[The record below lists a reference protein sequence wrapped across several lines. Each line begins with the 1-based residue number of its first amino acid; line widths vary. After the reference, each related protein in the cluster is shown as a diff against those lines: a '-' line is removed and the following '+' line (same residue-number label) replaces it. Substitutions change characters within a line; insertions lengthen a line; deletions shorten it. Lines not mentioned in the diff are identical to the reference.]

1 MKRPFVFSNFQKKIL
16 QSYLIIIVGGLVL
29 FYTLVAVM
37 VRESSLK
44 TAERNQ
50 ISMCIKVSQQLE
62 SFMVEMRNVG
72 FQVMMNS
79 RLIQDFG
86 TFSDDKAN
94 DNYYGDHIVDHIN
107 AVSALADINGI
118 QRIATRISVFN
129 RYGDYVSSGVMP
141 QSKAYADNVLRSHMD
156 LDEIISRLV
165 LNDGHIYVEGPHPD
179 YWNSKVGYE
188 MISLYCPLGN
198 KIQDDMY
205 GIIEIQQDFQKLV
218 KTLLPGLDQDMA
230 VLLFD
235 SSGRCIF
242 NSMES
247 ICPPEYYDFYYSQ
260 ASKNPDSRYGFCRIK
275 VGNRAQEQYLS
286 AGISETSGWMAVMVR
301 NKSSIV
307 NVIQDIQKVII
318 MAIFVFMVLSAYMAY
333 RISLKMTRP
342 INDMIVSAQSI
353 SWSNLDMKTLEGN
366 DENEIMALN
375 NTFKETLKRL
385 SKSMQ
390 LELGARLNALQSQMN
405 PHFLMNTLNTLKFM
419 AISAHYT
426 GMQDMVVAL
435 ENILAAVL
443 NRDGGFYTVRDE
455 QSVLESYIYIMQF
468 RYMDSFEV
476 DINLSPGI
484 LDCKVPKLILQPIVE
499 NCITHGFDNLG
510 DRLGRITVKG
520 TIQEGSLV
528 FEITDNGKGMD
539 QDTIQQIL
547 GNPLAPGHPEYMAKP
562 ESMDT
567 PGSLKSPESLPCAEA
582 ASRPE
587 PTHRRTIGVSNTDRR
602 LKLNFG
608 PLYGVSIDSKPG
620 VYTRVTLTLPVI
632 TNTTEDE

>member
-16 QSYLIIIVGGLVL
+16 QSYLVIIVGGLVL

-405 PHFLMNTLNTLKFM
+405 PHFLYNTLSV
-419 AISAHYT
+419 ISASADQQEKVER
-426 GMQDMVVAL
+426 MCSRLSDMLRYSTVYEEESNSTL
-435 ENILAAVL
+435 EDEVRHTENYLELMKDRYEENLIYNIEEA
-443 NRDGGFYTVRDE
+443 GE
-455 QSVLESYIYIMQF
+455 LEC
-468 RYMDSFEV
+468 V
-476 DINLSPGI
+476 
-484 LDCKVPKLILQPIVE
+484 KVPRVILQPIVE
-499 NCITHGFDNLG
+499 NCFKHGFGENG
-510 DRLGRITVKG
+510 FPWIIHVAVTASHGHWRIHVRNNGRPFQERDLTELNEKVEGFLKG
-520 TIQEGSLV
+520 EQKKISG
-528 FEITDNGKGMD
+528 
-539 QDTIQQIL
+539 
-547 GNPLAPGHPEYMAKP
+547 
-562 ESMDT
+562 
-567 PGSLKSPESLPCAEA
+567 
-582 ASRPE
+582 
-587 PTHRRTIGVSNTDRR
+587 IG
-602 LKLNFG
+602 L
-608 PLYGVSIDSKPG
+608 
-620 VYTRVTLTLPVI
+620 
-632 TNTTEDE
+632 TNTIIRLRLLYEEQVEYEIYTGNDGYTYVVLKGNYK

>member
-1 MKRPFVFSNFQKKIL
+1 MKSGTNWGYDEQGAIWEETVKRPFVFSNFQKKIL

-141 QSKAYADNVLRSHMD
+141 QSKAYADDVLRSHMD

-405 PHFLMNTLNTLKFM
+405 PHFLYNTLSV
-419 AISAHYT
+419 ISASADQQEKVER
-426 GMQDMVVAL
+426 MCSRLSDMLRYSTVYEEESNSTL
-435 ENILAAVL
+435 EDEVRHTENYLELMKDRYEENLIYNIEEA
-443 NRDGGFYTVRDE
+443 GE
-455 QSVLESYIYIMQF
+455 LE
-468 RYMDSFEV
+468 RV
-476 DINLSPGI
+476 
-484 LDCKVPKLILQPIVE
+484 KVPRVILQPIVE
-499 NCITHGFDNLG
+499 NCFKHGFGENG
-510 DRLGRITVKG
+510 FPWIIHVAVTASYGHWRIHVRNNGRPFQERDLTELNEKVEGFLKG
-520 TIQEGSLV
+520 EQKKISG
-528 FEITDNGKGMD
+528 
-539 QDTIQQIL
+539 
-547 GNPLAPGHPEYMAKP
+547 
-562 ESMDT
+562 
-567 PGSLKSPESLPCAEA
+567 
-582 ASRPE
+582 
-587 PTHRRTIGVSNTDRR
+587 IG
-602 LKLNFG
+602 L
-608 PLYGVSIDSKPG
+608 
-620 VYTRVTLTLPVI
+620 
-632 TNTTEDE
+632 TNTIIRLRLLYEEQVEYEIYTGNDGYTYVVLKGNYK

>member
-1 MKRPFVFSNFQKKIL
+1 MKSGTNWGYDEQGAIWEETVKRPFVFSNFQKKIL

-141 QSKAYADNVLRSHMD
+141 QSKAYADDVLRSHMD

-235 SSGRCIF
+235 SLGRCIF

-405 PHFLMNTLNTLKFM
+405 PHFLYNTLSV
-419 AISAHYT
+419 ISASADQQEKVER
-426 GMQDMVVAL
+426 MCSRLSDMLRYSTVYEEESNSTL
-435 ENILAAVL
+435 EDEVRHTENYLELMKDRYEENLIYNIEEA
-443 NRDGGFYTVRDE
+443 GE
-455 QSVLESYIYIMQF
+455 LE
-468 RYMDSFEV
+468 RV
-476 DINLSPGI
+476 
-484 LDCKVPKLILQPIVE
+484 KVPRVILQPIVE
-499 NCITHGFDNLG
+499 NCFKHGFGQNG
-510 DRLGRITVKG
+510 FPWIIHVAVTASHGHWRIHVRNNGRPFQERDLTELNEKVEGFLKG
-520 TIQEGSLV
+520 EQKKISG
-528 FEITDNGKGMD
+528 
-539 QDTIQQIL
+539 
-547 GNPLAPGHPEYMAKP
+547 
-562 ESMDT
+562 
-567 PGSLKSPESLPCAEA
+567 
-582 ASRPE
+582 
-587 PTHRRTIGVSNTDRR
+587 IG
-602 LKLNFG
+602 L
-608 PLYGVSIDSKPG
+608 
-620 VYTRVTLTLPVI
+620 
-632 TNTTEDE
+632 TNTIIRLRLLYEEQVEYEIYTGNDGYTYVVLKGNYK

>member
-1 MKRPFVFSNFQKKIL
+1 MKSGTNWGYDEQGAIWEETVKRPFVFSNFQKKIL

-275 VGNRAQEQYLS
+275 AGNRAQEQYLS

-405 PHFLMNTLNTLKFM
+405 PHFLYNTLSV
-419 AISAHYT
+419 ISASADQQEKVER
-426 GMQDMVVAL
+426 MCSRLSDMLRYSTVYEEESNSTL
-435 ENILAAVL
+435 EDEVRHTENYLELMKDRYEENLIYNIEEA
-443 NRDGGFYTVRDE
+443 GE
-455 QSVLESYIYIMQF
+455 LE
-468 RYMDSFEV
+468 RV
-476 DINLSPGI
+476 
-484 LDCKVPKLILQPIVE
+484 KVPRVILQPIVE
-499 NCITHGFDNLG
+499 NCFKHGFGENG
-510 DRLGRITVKG
+510 FPWIIHVAVTASHGHWRIHVRNNGRPFQERDLTELNEKVEGFLKG
-520 TIQEGSLV
+520 EQKKISG
-528 FEITDNGKGMD
+528 
-539 QDTIQQIL
+539 
-547 GNPLAPGHPEYMAKP
+547 
-562 ESMDT
+562 
-567 PGSLKSPESLPCAEA
+567 
-582 ASRPE
+582 
-587 PTHRRTIGVSNTDRR
+587 IG
-602 LKLNFG
+602 L
-608 PLYGVSIDSKPG
+608 
-620 VYTRVTLTLPVI
+620 
-632 TNTTEDE
+632 TNTIIRLRLLYEEQVEYEIYTGNDGYTYVVLKGNYK

>member
-1 MKRPFVFSNFQKKIL
+1 MKSGTNWGYDEQGAIWEETVKRPFVFSNFQKKIL
-16 QSYLIIIVGGLVL
+16 QSYLVIIVGGLVL

-405 PHFLMNTLNTLKFM
+405 PHFLYNTLSV
-419 AISAHYT
+419 ISASADQQEKVER
-426 GMQDMVVAL
+426 MCSRLSDMLRYSTVYEEESNSTL
-435 ENILAAVL
+435 EDEVRHTENYLELMKDRYEENLIYNIEEA
-443 NRDGGFYTVRDE
+443 GE
-455 QSVLESYIYIMQF
+455 LE
-468 RYMDSFEV
+468 RV
-476 DINLSPGI
+476 
-484 LDCKVPKLILQPIVE
+484 KVPRVILQPIVE
-499 NCITHGFDNLG
+499 NCFKHGFGENG
-510 DRLGRITVKG
+510 FPWIIHVAVTASHGHWRIHVRNNGRPFQERDLTELNEKVEGFLKG
-520 TIQEGSLV
+520 EQKKISG
-528 FEITDNGKGMD
+528 
-539 QDTIQQIL
+539 
-547 GNPLAPGHPEYMAKP
+547 
-562 ESMDT
+562 
-567 PGSLKSPESLPCAEA
+567 
-582 ASRPE
+582 
-587 PTHRRTIGVSNTDRR
+587 IG
-602 LKLNFG
+602 L
-608 PLYGVSIDSKPG
+608 
-620 VYTRVTLTLPVI
+620 
-632 TNTTEDE
+632 TNTINRLRLLYEEQVEYEIYTGNDGYTYVVLKGNYK

>member
-1 MKRPFVFSNFQKKIL
+1 MKSGTNWGYDEQGAIWEETVKRPFVFSNFQKKIL

-405 PHFLMNTLNTLKFM
+405 PHFLYNTLSV
-419 AISAHYT
+419 ISASADQQEKVER
-426 GMQDMVVAL
+426 MCSRLSDMLRYSTVYEEESNSIL
-435 ENILAAVL
+435 EDEVRHTENYLELMKDRYEENLIYNIEEA
-443 NRDGGFYTVRDE
+443 GE
-455 QSVLESYIYIMQF
+455 LE
-468 RYMDSFEV
+468 RV
-476 DINLSPGI
+476 
-484 LDCKVPKLILQPIVE
+484 KVPRVILQPIVE
-499 NCITHGFDNLG
+499 NCFKHGFGENG
-510 DRLGRITVKG
+510 FPWIIHVAVTASHGHWRIHVRNNGRPFQERDLTELNEKVEGFLKG
-520 TIQEGSLV
+520 EQKKISG
-528 FEITDNGKGMD
+528 
-539 QDTIQQIL
+539 
-547 GNPLAPGHPEYMAKP
+547 
-562 ESMDT
+562 
-567 PGSLKSPESLPCAEA
+567 
-582 ASRPE
+582 
-587 PTHRRTIGVSNTDRR
+587 IG
-602 LKLNFG
+602 L
-608 PLYGVSIDSKPG
+608 
-620 VYTRVTLTLPVI
+620 
-632 TNTTEDE
+632 TNTIIRLRLLYEEQVEYEIYTGNDGYTYVVLKGNYK

>member
-1 MKRPFVFSNFQKKIL
+1 MKSGTNWGYDEQGAIWEETVKRPFVFSNFQKKIL

-141 QSKAYADNVLRSHMD
+141 QSKAYADDVLRSHMD

-318 MAIFVFMVLSAYMAY
+318 LAIFVFMVLSAYMAY

-405 PHFLMNTLNTLKFM
+405 PHFLYNTLSV
-419 AISAHYT
+419 ISASADQQEKVER
-426 GMQDMVVAL
+426 MCSRLSDMLRYSTVYEEESNSTL
-435 ENILAAVL
+435 EDEVRHTENYLELMKDRYEENLIYNIEEA
-443 NRDGGFYTVRDE
+443 GE
-455 QSVLESYIYIMQF
+455 LE
-468 RYMDSFEV
+468 RV
-476 DINLSPGI
+476 
-484 LDCKVPKLILQPIVE
+484 KVPRVILQPIVE
-499 NCITHGFDNLG
+499 NCFKHGFGENGFPWMIHVAVTASDGHWRIHVRNN
-510 DRLGRITVKG
+510 GRPFQEKDLTELNEKVEGFLKG
-520 TIQEGSLV
+520 EQKKISG
-528 FEITDNGKGMD
+528 
-539 QDTIQQIL
+539 
-547 GNPLAPGHPEYMAKP
+547 
-562 ESMDT
+562 
-567 PGSLKSPESLPCAEA
+567 
-582 ASRPE
+582 
-587 PTHRRTIGVSNTDRR
+587 IG
-602 LKLNFG
+602 L
-608 PLYGVSIDSKPG
+608 
-620 VYTRVTLTLPVI
+620 
-632 TNTTEDE
+632 TNTIIRLRLLYEEQVEYEIYTGNDGYTYVVLKGNYK

>member
-218 KTLLPGLDQDMA
+218 KTLLPGLAQDMA

-405 PHFLMNTLNTLKFM
+405 PHFLYNTLSV
-419 AISAHYT
+419 ISASADQQEKVER
-426 GMQDMVVAL
+426 MCSRLSDMLRYSTVYEEESNSTL
-435 ENILAAVL
+435 EDEVRHTENYLELMKDRYEENLIYNIEEA
-443 NRDGGFYTVRDE
+443 GE
-455 QSVLESYIYIMQF
+455 LE
-468 RYMDSFEV
+468 RV
-476 DINLSPGI
+476 
-484 LDCKVPKLILQPIVE
+484 KVPRVILQPIVE
-499 NCITHGFDNLG
+499 NCFKHGFGENG
-510 DRLGRITVKG
+510 FPWIIHVAVTASHGHWRIHVRNNGRPFQDRDLTELNEKVEGFLKG
-520 TIQEGSLV
+520 EQKKISG
-528 FEITDNGKGMD
+528 
-539 QDTIQQIL
+539 
-547 GNPLAPGHPEYMAKP
+547 
-562 ESMDT
+562 
-567 PGSLKSPESLPCAEA
+567 
-582 ASRPE
+582 
-587 PTHRRTIGVSNTDRR
+587 IG
-602 LKLNFG
+602 L
-608 PLYGVSIDSKPG
+608 
-620 VYTRVTLTLPVI
+620 
-632 TNTTEDE
+632 TNTIIRLRLLYEEQVEYEIYTGNDGYTYVVLKGNYK

>member
-1 MKRPFVFSNFQKKIL
+1 MKSGTNWGYDEQGAIWEETVKRPFVFSNFQKKIL

-235 SSGRCIF
+235 SLGRCIF

-405 PHFLMNTLNTLKFM
+405 PHFLYNTLSV
-419 AISAHYT
+419 ISASADQQEKVER
-426 GMQDMVVAL
+426 MCSRLSDMLRYSTVYEEESNSTL
-435 ENILAAVL
+435 EDEVRHTENYLELMKDRYEENLIYNIEEA
-443 NRDGGFYTVRDE
+443 GE
-455 QSVLESYIYIMQF
+455 LE
-468 RYMDSFEV
+468 RV
-476 DINLSPGI
+476 
-484 LDCKVPKLILQPIVE
+484 KVPRVILQPIVE
-499 NCITHGFDNLG
+499 NCFKHGFGENGFPWMIHVAVTASDGHWKIHVRNN
-510 DRLGRITVKG
+510 GRPFQERDLKELNEKVEGFLKG
-520 TIQEGSLV
+520 EQKKISG
-528 FEITDNGKGMD
+528 
-539 QDTIQQIL
+539 
-547 GNPLAPGHPEYMAKP
+547 
-562 ESMDT
+562 
-567 PGSLKSPESLPCAEA
+567 
-582 ASRPE
+582 
-587 PTHRRTIGVSNTDRR
+587 IG
-602 LKLNFG
+602 L
-608 PLYGVSIDSKPG
+608 
-620 VYTRVTLTLPVI
+620 
-632 TNTTEDE
+632 TNTIIRLRLLYEEQVEYEIYTGNDGYTYVVLKGNYK

>member
-235 SSGRCIF
+235 SLGRCIF

-318 MAIFVFMVLSAYMAY
+318 MAILY
-333 RISLKMTRP
+333 
-342 INDMIVSAQSI
+342 
-353 SWSNLDMKTLEGN
+353 SWSC
-366 DENEIMALN
+366 
-375 NTFKETLKRL
+375 
-385 SKSMQ
+385 
-390 LELGARLNALQSQMN
+390 
-405 PHFLMNTLNTLKFM
+405 PHTWHT
-419 AISAHYT
+419 
-426 GMQDMVVAL
+426 
-435 ENILAAVL
+435 
-443 NRDGGFYTVRDE
+443 
-455 QSVLESYIYIMQF
+455 
-468 RYMDSFEV
+468 
-476 DINLSPGI
+476 
-484 LDCKVPKLILQPIVE
+484 
-499 NCITHGFDNLG
+499 
-510 DRLGRITVKG
+510 
-520 TIQEGSLV
+520 
-528 FEITDNGKGMD
+528 
-539 QDTIQQIL
+539 
-547 GNPLAPGHPEYMAKP
+547 EY
-562 ESMDT
+562 
-567 PGSLKSPESLPCAEA
+567 
-582 ASRPE
+582 
-587 PTHRRTIGVSNTDRR
+587 H
-602 LKLNFG
+602 
-608 PLYGVSIDSKPG
+608 
-620 VYTRVTLTLPVI
+620 
-632 TNTTEDE
+632 

>member
-1 MKRPFVFSNFQKKIL
+1 MKSGTNWGYDEQGAIWEETVKRPFVFSNFQKKIL

-141 QSKAYADNVLRSHMD
+141 QSKAYADDVLRSHMD

-405 PHFLMNTLNTLKFM
+405 PHFLYNTLSV
-419 AISAHYT
+419 ISASADQQEKVER
-426 GMQDMVVAL
+426 MCSRLSDMLRYSTVYEEESNSTL
-435 ENILAAVL
+435 EDEVRHTENYLELMKDRYEENLIYNIEEA
-443 NRDGGFYTVRDE
+443 GE
-455 QSVLESYIYIMQF
+455 LE
-468 RYMDSFEV
+468 RV
-476 DINLSPGI
+476 
-484 LDCKVPKLILQPIVE
+484 KVPRVILQPIVE
-499 NCITHGFDNLG
+499 NCFKHGFGQNG
-510 DRLGRITVKG
+510 FPWIIHVAVTASHGHWRIHVRNNGRPFQERDLTELNEKVEGFLKG
-520 TIQEGSLV
+520 EQKKISG
-528 FEITDNGKGMD
+528 
-539 QDTIQQIL
+539 
-547 GNPLAPGHPEYMAKP
+547 
-562 ESMDT
+562 
-567 PGSLKSPESLPCAEA
+567 
-582 ASRPE
+582 
-587 PTHRRTIGVSNTDRR
+587 IG
-602 LKLNFG
+602 L
-608 PLYGVSIDSKPG
+608 
-620 VYTRVTLTLPVI
+620 
-632 TNTTEDE
+632 TNTIIRLRLLYEEQVEYEIYTGNDGYTYVVLKGNYK

>member
-1 MKRPFVFSNFQKKIL
+1 MKSGTNWGYDEQGAIWEETVKRPFVFSNFQKKIL
-16 QSYLIIIVGGLVL
+16 QSYLIIIVGGPVL

-141 QSKAYADNVLRSHMD
+141 QSKAYADDVLRSHMD

-318 MAIFVFMVLSAYMAY
+318 LAIFVFMVLSAYMAY

-405 PHFLMNTLNTLKFM
+405 PHFLYNTLSV
-419 AISAHYT
+419 ISASADQQEKVER
-426 GMQDMVVAL
+426 MCSRLSDMLRYSTVYEEESNSTL
-435 ENILAAVL
+435 EDEVRHTENYLELMKDRYEENLIYNIEEA
-443 NRDGGFYTVRDE
+443 GE
-455 QSVLESYIYIMQF
+455 LE
-468 RYMDSFEV
+468 RV
-476 DINLSPGI
+476 
-484 LDCKVPKLILQPIVE
+484 KVPRVILQPIVE
-499 NCITHGFDNLG
+499 NCFKHGFGENG
-510 DRLGRITVKG
+510 FPWIIHVAVTASHGHWRIHVRNNGRPFQERDLTELNEKVEGFLKG
-520 TIQEGSLV
+520 EQKKISG
-528 FEITDNGKGMD
+528 
-539 QDTIQQIL
+539 
-547 GNPLAPGHPEYMAKP
+547 
-562 ESMDT
+562 
-567 PGSLKSPESLPCAEA
+567 
-582 ASRPE
+582 
-587 PTHRRTIGVSNTDRR
+587 IG
-602 LKLNFG
+602 L
-608 PLYGVSIDSKPG
+608 
-620 VYTRVTLTLPVI
+620 
-632 TNTTEDE
+632 TNTIIRLRLLYEEQVEYEIYTGNDGYTYVVLKGNYK

>member
-1 MKRPFVFSNFQKKIL
+1 MKSGTNWGYDEQGAIWEETVKRPFVFSNFQKKIL

-141 QSKAYADNVLRSHMD
+141 QSKAYADDVLRSHMD

-318 MAIFVFMVLSAYMAY
+318 LAIFVFMVLSAYMAY

-375 NTFKETLKRL
+375 NSFKETLKRL

-405 PHFLMNTLNTLKFM
+405 PHFLYNTLSV
-419 AISAHYT
+419 ISASADQQEKVER
-426 GMQDMVVAL
+426 MCSRLSDMLRYSTVYEEESNSTL
-435 ENILAAVL
+435 EDEVRHTENYLELMKDRYEENLIYNIEEA
-443 NRDGGFYTVRDE
+443 GE
-455 QSVLESYIYIMQF
+455 LE
-468 RYMDSFEV
+468 RV
-476 DINLSPGI
+476 
-484 LDCKVPKLILQPIVE
+484 KVPRVILQPIVE
-499 NCITHGFDNLG
+499 NCFKHGFGENG
-510 DRLGRITVKG
+510 FPWIIHVAVTASYGHWRIHVRNNGRPFQEKDLTELNEKVEGFLKG
-520 TIQEGSLV
+520 EQKKISG
-528 FEITDNGKGMD
+528 
-539 QDTIQQIL
+539 
-547 GNPLAPGHPEYMAKP
+547 
-562 ESMDT
+562 
-567 PGSLKSPESLPCAEA
+567 
-582 ASRPE
+582 
-587 PTHRRTIGVSNTDRR
+587 IG
-602 LKLNFG
+602 L
-608 PLYGVSIDSKPG
+608 
-620 VYTRVTLTLPVI
+620 
-632 TNTTEDE
+632 TNTIIRLRLLYEEQVEYEIYTGNDGYTYVVLKGNYK

>member
-1 MKRPFVFSNFQKKIL
+1 MKSGTNWGYDEQGAIWEETVKRPFVFSNFQKKIL

-141 QSKAYADNVLRSHMD
+141 QSKAYADDVLRSHMD

-318 MAIFVFMVLSAYMAY
+318 LAIFVFMVLSAYMAY

-405 PHFLMNTLNTLKFM
+405 PHFLYNTLSV
-419 AISAHYT
+419 ISASADQQEKVER
-426 GMQDMVVAL
+426 MCSRLSDMLRYSMVYEEESNSTL
-435 ENILAAVL
+435 EDEVRHTENYLELMKDRYEENLIYNIEEA
-443 NRDGGFYTVRDE
+443 GE
-455 QSVLESYIYIMQF
+455 LE
-468 RYMDSFEV
+468 RV
-476 DINLSPGI
+476 
-484 LDCKVPKLILQPIVE
+484 KVPRVILQPIVE
-499 NCITHGFDNLG
+499 NCFKHGFGENG
-510 DRLGRITVKG
+510 FPWIIHVAVTASYGHWRIHVRNNGRPFQEKDLTELNEKVEGFLKG
-520 TIQEGSLV
+520 EQKKISG
-528 FEITDNGKGMD
+528 
-539 QDTIQQIL
+539 
-547 GNPLAPGHPEYMAKP
+547 
-562 ESMDT
+562 
-567 PGSLKSPESLPCAEA
+567 
-582 ASRPE
+582 
-587 PTHRRTIGVSNTDRR
+587 IG
-602 LKLNFG
+602 L
-608 PLYGVSIDSKPG
+608 
-620 VYTRVTLTLPVI
+620 
-632 TNTTEDE
+632 TNTIIRLRLLYEEQVEYEIYTGNDGYTYVVLKGNYK

>member
-1 MKRPFVFSNFQKKIL
+1 MKSGTNWGYDKQGAIWEETVKRPFVFSNFQKKIL

-405 PHFLMNTLNTLKFM
+405 PHFLYNTLSV
-419 AISAHYT
+419 ISASADQQEKVER
-426 GMQDMVVAL
+426 MCSRLSDMLRYSTVYEEESNSTL
-435 ENILAAVL
+435 EDEVRHTENYLELMKDRYEENLIYNIEEA
-443 NRDGGFYTVRDE
+443 GE
-455 QSVLESYIYIMQF
+455 LE
-468 RYMDSFEV
+468 RV
-476 DINLSPGI
+476 
-484 LDCKVPKLILQPIVE
+484 KVPRVILQPIVE
-499 NCITHGFDNLG
+499 NCFKHGFGENG
-510 DRLGRITVKG
+510 FPWIIHVAVTASHGHWRIHVRNNGRPFQERDLTELNEKVEGFLKG
-520 TIQEGSLV
+520 EQKKISG
-528 FEITDNGKGMD
+528 
-539 QDTIQQIL
+539 
-547 GNPLAPGHPEYMAKP
+547 
-562 ESMDT
+562 
-567 PGSLKSPESLPCAEA
+567 
-582 ASRPE
+582 
-587 PTHRRTIGVSNTDRR
+587 IG
-602 LKLNFG
+602 L
-608 PLYGVSIDSKPG
+608 
-620 VYTRVTLTLPVI
+620 
-632 TNTTEDE
+632 TNTIIRLRLLYEEQVEYEIYTGNDGYTYVVLKGNYK

>member
-405 PHFLMNTLNTLKFM
+405 PHFLYNTLSV
-419 AISAHYT
+419 ISASAD
-426 GMQDMVVAL
+426 QQEKVERVCSRLSDMLRYSTVYEEESNSTL
-435 ENILAAVL
+435 EDEVRHTENYLELMKDRYEENLIYNIEEA
-443 NRDGGFYTVRDE
+443 GE
-455 QSVLESYIYIMQF
+455 LE
-468 RYMDSFEV
+468 RV
-476 DINLSPGI
+476 
-484 LDCKVPKLILQPIVE
+484 KVPRVILQPIVE
-499 NCITHGFDNLG
+499 NCFKHGFGENG
-510 DRLGRITVKG
+510 FPWIIHVAVTASHGHWRIHVRNNGRPFQERDLTELNEKVEGFLKG
-520 TIQEGSLV
+520 EQKKISG
-528 FEITDNGKGMD
+528 
-539 QDTIQQIL
+539 
-547 GNPLAPGHPEYMAKP
+547 
-562 ESMDT
+562 
-567 PGSLKSPESLPCAEA
+567 
-582 ASRPE
+582 
-587 PTHRRTIGVSNTDRR
+587 IG
-602 LKLNFG
+602 L
-608 PLYGVSIDSKPG
+608 
-620 VYTRVTLTLPVI
+620 
-632 TNTTEDE
+632 TNTIIRLRLLYEEQVEYEIYTGNDGYTYVVLKGNYK

>member
-1 MKRPFVFSNFQKKIL
+1 MKSGTNWGYDEQGAIWEETVKRPFVFSNFQKKIL

-318 MAIFVFMVLSAYMAY
+318 LAIFVFMVLSAYMAY

-405 PHFLMNTLNTLKFM
+405 PHFLYNTLSV
-419 AISAHYT
+419 ISASADQQEKVER
-426 GMQDMVVAL
+426 MCSRLSDMLRYSTVYEEESNSTL
-435 ENILAAVL
+435 EDEVRHTENYLELMKDRYEENLIYNIEEA
-443 NRDGGFYTVRDE
+443 GE
-455 QSVLESYIYIMQF
+455 LE
-468 RYMDSFEV
+468 RV
-476 DINLSPGI
+476 
-484 LDCKVPKLILQPIVE
+484 KVPRVILQPIVE
-499 NCITHGFDNLG
+499 NCFKHGFGENG
-510 DRLGRITVKG
+510 FPWIIHVAVTASYGHWRIHVRNNGRPFQDRDLTELNEKVEGFLKG
-520 TIQEGSLV
+520 EQKKISG
-528 FEITDNGKGMD
+528 
-539 QDTIQQIL
+539 
-547 GNPLAPGHPEYMAKP
+547 
-562 ESMDT
+562 
-567 PGSLKSPESLPCAEA
+567 
-582 ASRPE
+582 
-587 PTHRRTIGVSNTDRR
+587 IG
-602 LKLNFG
+602 L
-608 PLYGVSIDSKPG
+608 
-620 VYTRVTLTLPVI
+620 
-632 TNTTEDE
+632 TNTIIRLRLLYEEQVEYEIYTGNDGYTYVVLKGNYK

>member
-1 MKRPFVFSNFQKKIL
+1 MKSGTNWGYDEQGAIWEETVKRPFVFSNFQKKIL

-235 SSGRCIF
+235 SLGRCIF

-318 MAIFVFMVLSAYMAY
+318 LAIFVFMVLSAYMAY

-405 PHFLMNTLNTLKFM
+405 PHFLYNTLSV
-419 AISAHYT
+419 ISASADQQEKVER
-426 GMQDMVVAL
+426 MCSRLSDMLRYSTVYEEESNSTL
-435 ENILAAVL
+435 EDEVRHTENYLELMKDRYEENLIYNIEEA
-443 NRDGGFYTVRDE
+443 GE
-455 QSVLESYIYIMQF
+455 LE
-468 RYMDSFEV
+468 RV
-476 DINLSPGI
+476 
-484 LDCKVPKLILQPIVE
+484 KVPRVILQPIVE
-499 NCITHGFDNLG
+499 NCFKHGFGENG
-510 DRLGRITVKG
+510 FPWIIHVAVTASYGHWRIHVRNNGRPFQEKDLTELNEKVEGFLKG
-520 TIQEGSLV
+520 EQKKISG
-528 FEITDNGKGMD
+528 
-539 QDTIQQIL
+539 
-547 GNPLAPGHPEYMAKP
+547 
-562 ESMDT
+562 
-567 PGSLKSPESLPCAEA
+567 
-582 ASRPE
+582 
-587 PTHRRTIGVSNTDRR
+587 IG
-602 LKLNFG
+602 L
-608 PLYGVSIDSKPG
+608 
-620 VYTRVTLTLPVI
+620 
-632 TNTTEDE
+632 TNTIIRLRLLYEEQVEYEIYTGNDGYTYVVLKGNYK

>member
-1 MKRPFVFSNFQKKIL
+1 MKSGTNWGYDEQGAIWEETVKRPFVFSNFQKKIL

-235 SSGRCIF
+235 SLGRCIF

-405 PHFLMNTLNTLKFM
+405 PHFLYNTLSV
-419 AISAHYT
+419 ISASADQQEKVER
-426 GMQDMVVAL
+426 MCSRLSDMLRYSTVYEEESNSTL
-435 ENILAAVL
+435 EDEVRHTENYLELMKDRYEENLIYNIEEA
-443 NRDGGFYTVRDE
+443 GE
-455 QSVLESYIYIMQF
+455 LE
-468 RYMDSFEV
+468 RV
-476 DINLSPGI
+476 
-484 LDCKVPKLILQPIVE
+484 KVPRVILQPIVE
-499 NCITHGFDNLG
+499 NCFKHGFGENG
-510 DRLGRITVKG
+510 FPWIIHVAVTASHGHWRIHVRNNGRPFQERDLTELNEKVEGFLKG
-520 TIQEGSLV
+520 EQKKISG
-528 FEITDNGKGMD
+528 
-539 QDTIQQIL
+539 
-547 GNPLAPGHPEYMAKP
+547 
-562 ESMDT
+562 
-567 PGSLKSPESLPCAEA
+567 
-582 ASRPE
+582 
-587 PTHRRTIGVSNTDRR
+587 IG
-602 LKLNFG
+602 L
-608 PLYGVSIDSKPG
+608 
-620 VYTRVTLTLPVI
+620 
-632 TNTTEDE
+632 TNTIIRLRLLYEEQVEYEIYTGNDGYTYVVLKGNYK

>member
-1 MKRPFVFSNFQKKIL
+1 MKSGTNWGYDEKGAIEEETVKRPFVFSNFQKRIL

-235 SSGRCIF
+235 SLGRCIF

-405 PHFLMNTLNTLKFM
+405 PHFLYNTLSV
-419 AISAHYT
+419 ISASADQQEKVER
-426 GMQDMVVAL
+426 MCSRLSDMLRYSTVYEEESNSTL
-435 ENILAAVL
+435 EDEVRHTENYLELMKDRYEENLIYNIEEA
-443 NRDGGFYTVRDE
+443 GE
-455 QSVLESYIYIMQF
+455 LE
-468 RYMDSFEV
+468 RV
-476 DINLSPGI
+476 
-484 LDCKVPKLILQPIVE
+484 KVPRVILQPIVE
-499 NCITHGFDNLG
+499 NCFKHGFGQNG
-510 DRLGRITVKG
+510 FPWIIHVAVTASHGHWRIHVRNNGRPFQERDLTELNEKVEGFLKG
-520 TIQEGSLV
+520 EQKKISG
-528 FEITDNGKGMD
+528 
-539 QDTIQQIL
+539 
-547 GNPLAPGHPEYMAKP
+547 
-562 ESMDT
+562 
-567 PGSLKSPESLPCAEA
+567 
-582 ASRPE
+582 
-587 PTHRRTIGVSNTDRR
+587 IG
-602 LKLNFG
+602 L
-608 PLYGVSIDSKPG
+608 
-620 VYTRVTLTLPVI
+620 
-632 TNTTEDE
+632 TNTIIRLRLLYEEQVEYEIYTGNDGYTYVVLKGNYK

>member
-1 MKRPFVFSNFQKKIL
+1 MKSGTNWGYDEQGAIWEETVKRPFVFSNFQKKIL

-141 QSKAYADNVLRSHMD
+141 QSKAYADDVLRSHMD

-275 VGNRAQEQYLS
+275 AGNRAQEQYLS

-405 PHFLMNTLNTLKFM
+405 PHFLYNTLSV
-419 AISAHYT
+419 ISASADQQEKVER
-426 GMQDMVVAL
+426 MCSRLSDMLRYSTVYEEESNSTL
-435 ENILAAVL
+435 EDEVRHTENYLELMKDRYEENLIYNIEEA
-443 NRDGGFYTVRDE
+443 GE
-455 QSVLESYIYIMQF
+455 LE
-468 RYMDSFEV
+468 RV
-476 DINLSPGI
+476 
-484 LDCKVPKLILQPIVE
+484 KVPRVILQPIVE
-499 NCITHGFDNLG
+499 NCFKHGFGENG
-510 DRLGRITVKG
+510 FPWIIHVAVTASHGHWRIHVRNNGRPFQERDLTELNEKVEGFLKG
-520 TIQEGSLV
+520 EQKKISG
-528 FEITDNGKGMD
+528 
-539 QDTIQQIL
+539 
-547 GNPLAPGHPEYMAKP
+547 
-562 ESMDT
+562 
-567 PGSLKSPESLPCAEA
+567 
-582 ASRPE
+582 
-587 PTHRRTIGVSNTDRR
+587 IG
-602 LKLNFG
+602 L
-608 PLYGVSIDSKPG
+608 
-620 VYTRVTLTLPVI
+620 
-632 TNTTEDE
+632 TNTIIRLRLLYEEQVEYEIYTGNDGYTYVVLKGNYK

>member
-1 MKRPFVFSNFQKKIL
+1 MKSGTNWGYDEQGAIWEETVKRPFVFSNFQKKIL

-405 PHFLMNTLNTLKFM
+405 PHFLYNTLSV
-419 AISAHYT
+419 ISASADQQEKVER
-426 GMQDMVVAL
+426 MCSRLSDMLRYSTVYGEESNSTL
-435 ENILAAVL
+435 EDEVRHTENYLELMKDRYEENLIYNIEEA
-443 NRDGGFYTVRDE
+443 GE
-455 QSVLESYIYIMQF
+455 LE
-468 RYMDSFEV
+468 RV
-476 DINLSPGI
+476 
-484 LDCKVPKLILQPIVE
+484 KVPRVILQPIVE
-499 NCITHGFDNLG
+499 NCFKHGFGENG
-510 DRLGRITVKG
+510 FPWIIHVAVTASHGHWRIHVRNNGRPFQDRDLTELNEKVEGFLKG
-520 TIQEGSLV
+520 EQKKISG
-528 FEITDNGKGMD
+528 
-539 QDTIQQIL
+539 
-547 GNPLAPGHPEYMAKP
+547 
-562 ESMDT
+562 
-567 PGSLKSPESLPCAEA
+567 
-582 ASRPE
+582 
-587 PTHRRTIGVSNTDRR
+587 IG
-602 LKLNFG
+602 L
-608 PLYGVSIDSKPG
+608 
-620 VYTRVTLTLPVI
+620 
-632 TNTTEDE
+632 TNTIIRLRLLYEEQVEYEIYTGNDGYTYVVLKGNYK

>member
-1 MKRPFVFSNFQKKIL
+1 MKSGTNWGYDEQGAIWEETVKRPFVFSNFQKKIL
-16 QSYLIIIVGGLVL
+16 QSYLVIIVGGLVL

-405 PHFLMNTLNTLKFM
+405 PHFLYNTLSV
-419 AISAHYT
+419 ISASADQQEKVER
-426 GMQDMVVAL
+426 MCSRLSDMLRYSTVYEEESNSTL
-435 ENILAAVL
+435 EDEVRHTENYLELMKDRYEENLIYNIEEA
-443 NRDGGFYTVRDE
+443 GE
-455 QSVLESYIYIMQF
+455 LE
-468 RYMDSFEV
+468 RV
-476 DINLSPGI
+476 
-484 LDCKVPKLILQPIVE
+484 KVPQVILQPFVE
-499 NCITHGFDNLG
+499 NCFKHGFGENG
-510 DRLGRITVKG
+510 FPWIIHVAVTASHGHWRIHVRNNGRPFQERDLTELNEKVEGFLKG
-520 TIQEGSLV
+520 EQKKISG
-528 FEITDNGKGMD
+528 
-539 QDTIQQIL
+539 
-547 GNPLAPGHPEYMAKP
+547 
-562 ESMDT
+562 
-567 PGSLKSPESLPCAEA
+567 
-582 ASRPE
+582 
-587 PTHRRTIGVSNTDRR
+587 IG
-602 LKLNFG
+602 L
-608 PLYGVSIDSKPG
+608 
-620 VYTRVTLTLPVI
+620 
-632 TNTTEDE
+632 TNTIIRLRLLYEEQVEYEIYTGNDGYTYVVLKGNYK

>member
-1 MKRPFVFSNFQKKIL
+1 MKSGTNWGYDEQGAIWEETVKRPFVFSNFQKKIL

-235 SSGRCIF
+235 SGGRCVF

-405 PHFLMNTLNTLKFM
+405 PHFLYNTLSV
-419 AISAHYT
+419 ISASADQQEKVER
-426 GMQDMVVAL
+426 MCSRLSDMLRYSTVYEEESNSTL
-435 ENILAAVL
+435 EDEVRHTENYLELMKDRYEENLIYNIEEA
-443 NRDGGFYTVRDE
+443 GE
-455 QSVLESYIYIMQF
+455 LE
-468 RYMDSFEV
+468 RV
-476 DINLSPGI
+476 
-484 LDCKVPKLILQPIVE
+484 KVPRVILQPIVE
-499 NCITHGFDNLG
+499 NCFKHGFGENG
-510 DRLGRITVKG
+510 FPWIIHVAVTASHGHWRIHVRNNGRPFQERDLTELNEKVEGFLKG
-520 TIQEGSLV
+520 EQKKISG
-528 FEITDNGKGMD
+528 
-539 QDTIQQIL
+539 
-547 GNPLAPGHPEYMAKP
+547 
-562 ESMDT
+562 
-567 PGSLKSPESLPCAEA
+567 
-582 ASRPE
+582 
-587 PTHRRTIGVSNTDRR
+587 IG
-602 LKLNFG
+602 L
-608 PLYGVSIDSKPG
+608 
-620 VYTRVTLTLPVI
+620 
-632 TNTTEDE
+632 TNTIIRLRLLYEEQVEYEIYTGNDGYTYVVLKGNYK

>member
-1 MKRPFVFSNFQKKIL
+1 VKRPFVFSNFQKKIL

-405 PHFLMNTLNTLKFM
+405 PHFLYNTLSV
-419 AISAHYT
+419 ISASADQQEKVER
-426 GMQDMVVAL
+426 MCSRLSDMLRYSTVYEEESNSTL
-435 ENILAAVL
+435 EDEVRHTENYLELMKDRYEENLIYNIEEA
-443 NRDGGFYTVRDE
+443 GE
-455 QSVLESYIYIMQF
+455 LE
-468 RYMDSFEV
+468 RV
-476 DINLSPGI
+476 
-484 LDCKVPKLILQPIVE
+484 KVPRVILQPIVE
-499 NCITHGFDNLG
+499 NCFKHGFGENG
-510 DRLGRITVKG
+510 FPWIIHVAVTASHGHWRIHVRNNGRPFQDRDLTELNEKVEGFLKG
-520 TIQEGSLV
+520 EQKKISG
-528 FEITDNGKGMD
+528 
-539 QDTIQQIL
+539 
-547 GNPLAPGHPEYMAKP
+547 
-562 ESMDT
+562 
-567 PGSLKSPESLPCAEA
+567 
-582 ASRPE
+582 
-587 PTHRRTIGVSNTDRR
+587 IG
-602 LKLNFG
+602 L
-608 PLYGVSIDSKPG
+608 
-620 VYTRVTLTLPVI
+620 
-632 TNTTEDE
+632 TNTIIRLRLLYEEQVEYEIYTGNDGYTYVVLKGNYK

>member
-16 QSYLIIIVGGLVL
+16 QSYLIIIVGGPVL

-141 QSKAYADNVLRSHMD
+141 QSKAYADDVLRSHMD

-318 MAIFVFMVLSAYMAY
+318 LAIFVFMVLSAYMAY

-405 PHFLMNTLNTLKFM
+405 PHFLYNTLSV
-419 AISAHYT
+419 ISASADQQEKVER
-426 GMQDMVVAL
+426 MCSRLSDMLRYSTVYEEESNSTL
-435 ENILAAVL
+435 EDEVRHTENYLELMKDRYEENLIYNIEEA
-443 NRDGGFYTVRDE
+443 GE
-455 QSVLESYIYIMQF
+455 LE
-468 RYMDSFEV
+468 RV
-476 DINLSPGI
+476 
-484 LDCKVPKLILQPIVE
+484 KVPRVILQPIVE
-499 NCITHGFDNLG
+499 NCFKHGFGENG
-510 DRLGRITVKG
+510 FPWIIHVAVTASHGHWRIHVRNNGRPFQERDLTELNEKVEGFLKG
-520 TIQEGSLV
+520 EQKKISG
-528 FEITDNGKGMD
+528 
-539 QDTIQQIL
+539 
-547 GNPLAPGHPEYMAKP
+547 
-562 ESMDT
+562 
-567 PGSLKSPESLPCAEA
+567 
-582 ASRPE
+582 
-587 PTHRRTIGVSNTDRR
+587 IG
-602 LKLNFG
+602 L
-608 PLYGVSIDSKPG
+608 
-620 VYTRVTLTLPVI
+620 
-632 TNTTEDE
+632 TNTIIRLRLLYEEQVEYEIYTGNDGYTYVVLKGNYK

>member
-405 PHFLMNTLNTLKFM
+405 PHFLYNTLSV
-419 AISAHYT
+419 ISASADQQEKVER
-426 GMQDMVVAL
+426 MCSRLSDMLRYSTVYEEESNSTL
-435 ENILAAVL
+435 EDEVRHTENYLELMKDRYEENLIYNIEEA
-443 NRDGGFYTVRDE
+443 GE
-455 QSVLESYIYIMQF
+455 LE
-468 RYMDSFEV
+468 RV
-476 DINLSPGI
+476 
-484 LDCKVPKLILQPIVE
+484 KVPRVILQPIVE
-499 NCITHGFDNLG
+499 NCFKHGFGENG
-510 DRLGRITVKG
+510 FPWIIHVAVTASHGHWRIHVRNNGRPFQERDLTELNEKVEGFLKG
-520 TIQEGSLV
+520 EQKKISG
-528 FEITDNGKGMD
+528 
-539 QDTIQQIL
+539 
-547 GNPLAPGHPEYMAKP
+547 
-562 ESMDT
+562 
-567 PGSLKSPESLPCAEA
+567 
-582 ASRPE
+582 
-587 PTHRRTIGVSNTDRR
+587 IG
-602 LKLNFG
+602 L
-608 PLYGVSIDSKPG
+608 
-620 VYTRVTLTLPVI
+620 
-632 TNTTEDE
+632 TNTIIRLRLLYEERVEYEIYTGSDGYTCVVLKGNYK

>member
-1 MKRPFVFSNFQKKIL
+1 MKSGTNWGYDEQGAIWEETVKRPFVFSNFQKKIL

-141 QSKAYADNVLRSHMD
+141 QSKAYADDVLRSHMD

-286 AGISETSGWMAVMVR
+286 AGISETSGWMAVIVR

-318 MAIFVFMVLSAYMAY
+318 LAIFVFMVLSAYMAY

-405 PHFLMNTLNTLKFM
+405 PHFLYNTLSV
-419 AISAHYT
+419 ISASADQQEKVER
-426 GMQDMVVAL
+426 MCSRLSDMLRYSTVYEEESNSTL
-435 ENILAAVL
+435 EDEVRHTENYLELMKDRYEENLIYNIEEA
-443 NRDGGFYTVRDE
+443 GE
-455 QSVLESYIYIMQF
+455 LE
-468 RYMDSFEV
+468 RV
-476 DINLSPGI
+476 
-484 LDCKVPKLILQPIVE
+484 KVPRVILQPIVE
-499 NCITHGFDNLG
+499 NCFKHGFGENG
-510 DRLGRITVKG
+510 FPWIIHVAVTASYGHWRIHVRNNGRPFQEKDLTELNEKVEGFLKG
-520 TIQEGSLV
+520 EQKKISG
-528 FEITDNGKGMD
+528 
-539 QDTIQQIL
+539 
-547 GNPLAPGHPEYMAKP
+547 
-562 ESMDT
+562 
-567 PGSLKSPESLPCAEA
+567 
-582 ASRPE
+582 
-587 PTHRRTIGVSNTDRR
+587 IG
-602 LKLNFG
+602 L
-608 PLYGVSIDSKPG
+608 
-620 VYTRVTLTLPVI
+620 
-632 TNTTEDE
+632 TNTIIRLRLLYEEQVEYEIYTGNDGYTYVVLKGNYK

>member
-1 MKRPFVFSNFQKKIL
+1 MKSGTNWGYDEQGAIWEETVKRPFVFSNFQKKIL

-318 MAIFVFMVLSAYMAY
+318 VAIFVFMVLSAYMAY
-333 RISLKMTRP
+333 RISLKMTKP

-353 SWSNLDMKTLEGN
+353 SWSNLDMEALEDN

-385 SKSMQ
+385 SESMQ

-405 PHFLMNTLNTLKFM
+405 PHFLYNTLSV
-419 AISAHYT
+419 ISASADQQEKVER
-426 GMQDMVVAL
+426 MCSRLSDMLRYSTVYEEESNSTL
-435 ENILAAVL
+435 E
-443 NRDGGFYTVRDE
+443 DEVRHTE
-455 QSVLESYIYIMQF
+455 NYLELMKDRYEENLIY
-468 RYMDSFEV
+468 
-476 DINLSPGI
+476 DIEEAGNL
-484 LDCKVPKLILQPIVE
+484 DRVKVPRVILQPIVE
-499 NCITHGFDNLG
+499 NCFKHGFGENGFPWMIHVAVTASDGHWKIHVRNN
-510 DRLGRITVKG
+510 GRPFQERDLKELNEKVEGFLKG
-520 TIQEGSLV
+520 EQKKISG
-528 FEITDNGKGMD
+528 
-539 QDTIQQIL
+539 
-547 GNPLAPGHPEYMAKP
+547 
-562 ESMDT
+562 
-567 PGSLKSPESLPCAEA
+567 
-582 ASRPE
+582 
-587 PTHRRTIGVSNTDRR
+587 IG
-602 LKLNFG
+602 L
-608 PLYGVSIDSKPG
+608 
-620 VYTRVTLTLPVI
+620 
-632 TNTTEDE
+632 TNTIIRLRLLYEERVEYEIYTGSDGYTCVVLKGNYK

>member
-141 QSKAYADNVLRSHMD
+141 QSKAYADDVLRSHMD

-405 PHFLMNTLNTLKFM
+405 PHFLYNTLSV
-419 AISAHYT
+419 ISASADQQEKVER
-426 GMQDMVVAL
+426 MCSRLSDMLRYSTVYEEESNSTL
-435 ENILAAVL
+435 EDEVRHTENYLELMKDRYEENLIYNIEEA
-443 NRDGGFYTVRDE
+443 GE
-455 QSVLESYIYIMQF
+455 LE
-468 RYMDSFEV
+468 RV
-476 DINLSPGI
+476 
-484 LDCKVPKLILQPIVE
+484 KVPRVILQPIVE
-499 NCITHGFDNLG
+499 NCFKHGFGENG
-510 DRLGRITVKG
+510 FPWIIHVAVTASHGHWRIHVRNNGRPFQDRDLTELNEKVEGFLKG
-520 TIQEGSLV
+520 EQKKISG
-528 FEITDNGKGMD
+528 
-539 QDTIQQIL
+539 
-547 GNPLAPGHPEYMAKP
+547 
-562 ESMDT
+562 
-567 PGSLKSPESLPCAEA
+567 
-582 ASRPE
+582 
-587 PTHRRTIGVSNTDRR
+587 IG
-602 LKLNFG
+602 L
-608 PLYGVSIDSKPG
+608 
-620 VYTRVTLTLPVI
+620 
-632 TNTTEDE
+632 TNTIIRLRLLYEEQVEYEIYTGNDGYTYVVLKGNYK

>member
-1 MKRPFVFSNFQKKIL
+1 MKSGTNWGYDEQGAIWEETVKRPFVFSNFQKKIL

-235 SSGRCIF
+235 SLGRCIF

-405 PHFLMNTLNTLKFM
+405 PHFLYNTLSV
-419 AISAHYT
+419 ISASADQQEKVER
-426 GMQDMVVAL
+426 MCSRLSDMLRYSTVYEEESNSTL
-435 ENILAAVL
+435 EDEVRHTENYLELMKDRYEENLIYNIEEA
-443 NRDGGFYTVRDE
+443 GE
-455 QSVLESYIYIMQF
+455 LE
-468 RYMDSFEV
+468 RV
-476 DINLSPGI
+476 
-484 LDCKVPKLILQPIVE
+484 KVPRVILQPIVE
-499 NCITHGFDNLG
+499 NCFKHGFGQNG
-510 DRLGRITVKG
+510 FPWIIHVAVTASHGHWRIHVRNNGRPFQERDLTELNEKVEGFLKG
-520 TIQEGSLV
+520 EQKKISG
-528 FEITDNGKGMD
+528 
-539 QDTIQQIL
+539 
-547 GNPLAPGHPEYMAKP
+547 
-562 ESMDT
+562 
-567 PGSLKSPESLPCAEA
+567 
-582 ASRPE
+582 
-587 PTHRRTIGVSNTDRR
+587 IG
-602 LKLNFG
+602 L
-608 PLYGVSIDSKPG
+608 
-620 VYTRVTLTLPVI
+620 
-632 TNTTEDE
+632 TNTIIRLRLLYEERVEYEIYTGSDGYTCVVLKGNYK

>member
-1 MKRPFVFSNFQKKIL
+1 
-16 QSYLIIIVGGLVL
+16 
-29 FYTLVAVM
+29 M

-405 PHFLMNTLNTLKFM
+405 PHFLYNTLSV
-419 AISAHYT
+419 ISASADQQEKVER
-426 GMQDMVVAL
+426 MCSRLSDMLRYSTVYEEESNSTL
-435 ENILAAVL
+435 EDEVRHTENYLELMKDRYEENLIYNIEEA
-443 NRDGGFYTVRDE
+443 GE
-455 QSVLESYIYIMQF
+455 LE
-468 RYMDSFEV
+468 RV
-476 DINLSPGI
+476 
-484 LDCKVPKLILQPIVE
+484 KVPRVILQPIVE
-499 NCITHGFDNLG
+499 NCFKHGFGENG
-510 DRLGRITVKG
+510 FPWIIHVAVTASHGHWRIHVRNNGRPFQERDLTELNEKVEGFLKG
-520 TIQEGSLV
+520 EQKKISG
-528 FEITDNGKGMD
+528 
-539 QDTIQQIL
+539 
-547 GNPLAPGHPEYMAKP
+547 
-562 ESMDT
+562 
-567 PGSLKSPESLPCAEA
+567 
-582 ASRPE
+582 
-587 PTHRRTIGVSNTDRR
+587 IG
-602 LKLNFG
+602 L
-608 PLYGVSIDSKPG
+608 
-620 VYTRVTLTLPVI
+620 
-632 TNTTEDE
+632 TNTIIRLRLLYEEQVEYEIYTGNDGYTYVVLKGNYK

>member
-1 MKRPFVFSNFQKKIL
+1 MKSGTNWGYDEQGAIWEETVKRPFVFSNFQKKIL

-235 SSGRCIF
+235 SLGRCIF

-405 PHFLMNTLNTLKFM
+405 PHFLYNTLSV
-419 AISAHYT
+419 ISASADQQEKVER
-426 GMQDMVVAL
+426 MCSRLSDMLRYSTVYEEESNSTL
-435 ENILAAVL
+435 EDEVRHTENYLELMKDRYEENLIYNIEEA
-443 NRDGGFYTVRDE
+443 GE
-455 QSVLESYIYIMQF
+455 LE
-468 RYMDSFEV
+468 RV
-476 DINLSPGI
+476 
-484 LDCKVPKLILQPIVE
+484 KVPRVILQPIVE
-499 NCITHGFDNLG
+499 NCFKHGFGENG
-510 DRLGRITVKG
+510 FPWIIHVAVTASYGHWRIHVRNNGRPFQERDLTELNEKVEGFLKG
-520 TIQEGSLV
+520 EQKKISG
-528 FEITDNGKGMD
+528 
-539 QDTIQQIL
+539 
-547 GNPLAPGHPEYMAKP
+547 
-562 ESMDT
+562 
-567 PGSLKSPESLPCAEA
+567 
-582 ASRPE
+582 
-587 PTHRRTIGVSNTDRR
+587 IG
-602 LKLNFG
+602 L
-608 PLYGVSIDSKPG
+608 
-620 VYTRVTLTLPVI
+620 
-632 TNTTEDE
+632 TNTIIRLRLLYEEQVEYEIYTGNDGYTYVVLKGNYK

>member
-1 MKRPFVFSNFQKKIL
+1 MKSGTNWGYDEQGAIWEETVKRPFVFSNFQKKIL

-107 AVSALADINGI
+107 AGSALADINGI

-353 SWSNLDMKTLEGN
+353 SWSNLDMKRLEGN

-405 PHFLMNTLNTLKFM
+405 PHFLYNTLSV
-419 AISAHYT
+419 ISASADQQEKVER
-426 GMQDMVVAL
+426 MCSRLSDMLRYSTVYEEESNSTL
-435 ENILAAVL
+435 EDEVRHTENYLELMKDRYEENLIYNIEEA
-443 NRDGGFYTVRDE
+443 GE
-455 QSVLESYIYIMQF
+455 LE
-468 RYMDSFEV
+468 RV
-476 DINLSPGI
+476 
-484 LDCKVPKLILQPIVE
+484 KVPRVILQPIVE
-499 NCITHGFDNLG
+499 NCFKHGFGENG
-510 DRLGRITVKG
+510 FPWIIHVAVTASYGHWRIHVRNNGRPFQEKDLTELNEKVEGFLKG
-520 TIQEGSLV
+520 EQKKISG
-528 FEITDNGKGMD
+528 
-539 QDTIQQIL
+539 
-547 GNPLAPGHPEYMAKP
+547 
-562 ESMDT
+562 
-567 PGSLKSPESLPCAEA
+567 
-582 ASRPE
+582 
-587 PTHRRTIGVSNTDRR
+587 IG
-602 LKLNFG
+602 L
-608 PLYGVSIDSKPG
+608 
-620 VYTRVTLTLPVI
+620 
-632 TNTTEDE
+632 TNTIIRLRLLYEEQVEYEIYTGNDGYTYVVLKGNYK

>member
-1 MKRPFVFSNFQKKIL
+1 VKRPFVFSNFQKKIL
-16 QSYLIIIVGGLVL
+16 QSYLVIIVGGLVL

-405 PHFLMNTLNTLKFM
+405 PHFLYNTLSV
-419 AISAHYT
+419 ISASADQQEKVER
-426 GMQDMVVAL
+426 MCSRLSDMLRYSTVYEEESNSTL
-435 ENILAAVL
+435 EDEVRHTENYLELMKDRYEENLIYNIEEA
-443 NRDGGFYTVRDE
+443 GE
-455 QSVLESYIYIMQF
+455 LE
-468 RYMDSFEV
+468 RV
-476 DINLSPGI
+476 
-484 LDCKVPKLILQPIVE
+484 KVPRVILQPIVE
-499 NCITHGFDNLG
+499 NCFKHGFGENG
-510 DRLGRITVKG
+510 FPWIIHVAVTASHGHWRIHVRNNGRPFQERDLTELNEKVEGFLKG
-520 TIQEGSLV
+520 EQKKISG
-528 FEITDNGKGMD
+528 
-539 QDTIQQIL
+539 
-547 GNPLAPGHPEYMAKP
+547 
-562 ESMDT
+562 
-567 PGSLKSPESLPCAEA
+567 
-582 ASRPE
+582 
-587 PTHRRTIGVSNTDRR
+587 IG
-602 LKLNFG
+602 L
-608 PLYGVSIDSKPG
+608 
-620 VYTRVTLTLPVI
+620 
-632 TNTTEDE
+632 TNTIIRLRLLYEEQVEYEIYTGNDGYTYVVLKGNYK

>member
-1 MKRPFVFSNFQKKIL
+1 MKSGTNWGYDEQGAIWEETVKRPFVFSNFQKKIL

-333 RISLKMTRP
+333 RILLKMTRP

-405 PHFLMNTLNTLKFM
+405 PHFLYNTLSV
-419 AISAHYT
+419 ISASADQQEKVER
-426 GMQDMVVAL
+426 MCSRLSDMLRYSTVYEEESNSTL
-435 ENILAAVL
+435 EDEVRHTENYLELMKDRYEENLIYNIEEA
-443 NRDGGFYTVRDE
+443 GE
-455 QSVLESYIYIMQF
+455 LE
-468 RYMDSFEV
+468 RV
-476 DINLSPGI
+476 
-484 LDCKVPKLILQPIVE
+484 KVPRVILQPIVE
-499 NCITHGFDNLG
+499 NCFKHGFGENG
-510 DRLGRITVKG
+510 FPWIIHVAVTASHGHWRIHVRNNGRPFQDRDLTELNEKVEGFLKG
-520 TIQEGSLV
+520 EQKKISG
-528 FEITDNGKGMD
+528 
-539 QDTIQQIL
+539 
-547 GNPLAPGHPEYMAKP
+547 
-562 ESMDT
+562 
-567 PGSLKSPESLPCAEA
+567 
-582 ASRPE
+582 
-587 PTHRRTIGVSNTDRR
+587 IG
-602 LKLNFG
+602 L
-608 PLYGVSIDSKPG
+608 
-620 VYTRVTLTLPVI
+620 
-632 TNTTEDE
+632 TNTIIRLRLLYEEQVEYEIYTGNDGYTYVVLKGNYK

>member
-1 MKRPFVFSNFQKKIL
+1 MKSGTNWGYDEQGAIWEETVKRPFVFSNFQKKIL

-79 RLIQDFG
+79 QLIQDFG

-405 PHFLMNTLNTLKFM
+405 PHFLYNTLSV
-419 AISAHYT
+419 ISASADQQEKVER
-426 GMQDMVVAL
+426 MCSRLSDMLRYSTVYEEESNSTL
-435 ENILAAVL
+435 EDEVRHTENYLELMKDRYEENLIYNIEEA
-443 NRDGGFYTVRDE
+443 GE
-455 QSVLESYIYIMQF
+455 LE
-468 RYMDSFEV
+468 RV
-476 DINLSPGI
+476 
-484 LDCKVPKLILQPIVE
+484 KVPRVILQPIVE
-499 NCITHGFDNLG
+499 NCFKHGFGENG
-510 DRLGRITVKG
+510 FPWIIHVAVTASHGHWRIHVRNNGRPFQERDLTELNEKVEGFLKG
-520 TIQEGSLV
+520 EQKKISG
-528 FEITDNGKGMD
+528 
-539 QDTIQQIL
+539 
-547 GNPLAPGHPEYMAKP
+547 
-562 ESMDT
+562 
-567 PGSLKSPESLPCAEA
+567 
-582 ASRPE
+582 
-587 PTHRRTIGVSNTDRR
+587 IG
-602 LKLNFG
+602 L
-608 PLYGVSIDSKPG
+608 
-620 VYTRVTLTLPVI
+620 
-632 TNTTEDE
+632 TNTIIRLRLLYEEQVEYEIYTGNDGYTYVVLKGNYK

>member
-1 MKRPFVFSNFQKKIL
+1 MKSGTNWGYDEQGAIWEETVKRPFVFSNFQKKIL

-318 MAIFVFMVLSAYMAY
+318 MTIFVFMVLSAYMAY

-405 PHFLMNTLNTLKFM
+405 PHFLYNTLSV
-419 AISAHYT
+419 ISASADQQEKVER
-426 GMQDMVVAL
+426 MCSRLSDMLRYSTVYEEESNSTL
-435 ENILAAVL
+435 EDEVRHTENYLELMKDRYEENLIYNIEEA
-443 NRDGGFYTVRDE
+443 GE
-455 QSVLESYIYIMQF
+455 LEC
-468 RYMDSFEV
+468 V
-476 DINLSPGI
+476 
-484 LDCKVPKLILQPIVE
+484 KVPRVILQPIVE
-499 NCITHGFDNLG
+499 NCFKHGFGENG
-510 DRLGRITVKG
+510 FPWIIHVAVTASHGHWRIHVRNNGRPFQERDLTELNEKVEGFLKG
-520 TIQEGSLV
+520 EQKKISG
-528 FEITDNGKGMD
+528 
-539 QDTIQQIL
+539 
-547 GNPLAPGHPEYMAKP
+547 
-562 ESMDT
+562 
-567 PGSLKSPESLPCAEA
+567 
-582 ASRPE
+582 
-587 PTHRRTIGVSNTDRR
+587 IG
-602 LKLNFG
+602 L
-608 PLYGVSIDSKPG
+608 
-620 VYTRVTLTLPVI
+620 
-632 TNTTEDE
+632 TNTIIRLRLLYEEQVEYEIYTGNDGYTYVVLKGNYK

>member
-1 MKRPFVFSNFQKKIL
+1 MKSGTNWGYDEQGAIWEETVKRPFVFSNFQKKIL
-16 QSYLIIIVGGLVL
+16 QSYLVIIVGGLVL

-405 PHFLMNTLNTLKFM
+405 PHFLYNTLSV
-419 AISAHYT
+419 ISASADQQEKVER
-426 GMQDMVVAL
+426 MCSRLSDMLRYSTVYEEESNSTL
-435 ENILAAVL
+435 EDEVRHTENYLELMKDRYEENLIYNIEEA
-443 NRDGGFYTVRDE
+443 GE
-455 QSVLESYIYIMQF
+455 LE
-468 RYMDSFEV
+468 RV
-476 DINLSPGI
+476 
-484 LDCKVPKLILQPIVE
+484 KVPRVILQPIVE
-499 NCITHGFDNLG
+499 NCFKHGFGENG
-510 DRLGRITVKG
+510 FPWIIHVAVTASYGHWRIHVRNNGRPFQEKDLTELNEKVEGFLKG
-520 TIQEGSLV
+520 EQKKISG
-528 FEITDNGKGMD
+528 
-539 QDTIQQIL
+539 
-547 GNPLAPGHPEYMAKP
+547 
-562 ESMDT
+562 
-567 PGSLKSPESLPCAEA
+567 
-582 ASRPE
+582 
-587 PTHRRTIGVSNTDRR
+587 IG
-602 LKLNFG
+602 L
-608 PLYGVSIDSKPG
+608 
-620 VYTRVTLTLPVI
+620 
-632 TNTTEDE
+632 TNTIIRLRLLYEEQVEYEIYTGNDGYTYVVLKGNYK